1 MYQRITIVGNLGSDP
16 TMKFLPNG
24 TPVTNFS
31 VATNRRWTGKDGQ
44 QQEETTWFRI
54 SAWGR
59 LAETCNKYLC
69 KGRQVLVEGRLRPDD
84 NGGPRVWQGSDGQTR
99 ASFEVTAQAV
109 QFLGGQSG
117 PQRPQKH
124 AEEDESVPF

>member
-1 MYQRITIVGNLGSDP
+1 MYQQLTIVGNLGGDP

-31 VATNRRWTGKDGQ
+31 VATNRRWTGSDGQ
-44 QQEETTWFRI
+44 QQEETTWFRV
-54 SAWGR
+54 SAFGR
-59 LAETCNKYLC
+59 LAETCNEYLST
-69 KGRQVLVEGRLRPDD
+69 GRQVLVVGRLRPDD
-84 NGGPRVWQGSDGQTR
+84 DGGPRVWEGNDGQPR
-99 ASFEVTAQAV
+99 ASFEVTAQTV

-117 PQRPQKH
+117 PQRPQKQ